1 VSTGRGRW
9 RVLIAGAGYIADYHL
24 AILRELPDVE
34 VAGACDP
41 HPERLAALA
50 ERWSIPQTAASV
62 EALIAAVPAEVIH
75 VLTPPAT
82 HAAVIR
88 QSLEARLSVLA
99 EKPLVLSM
107 AECEQLLALATERG
121 VRLEVNHNATCH
133 PMFERLKA
141 DIAARRLG
149 AVQHVVAVQ
158 NVPLGQLMA
167 GQHGHWMFREPRNV
181 LFEQGPHPLSQIC
194 ELVGGVEQ
202 AETLVTDPRTL
213 RTGATFYDNWQ
224 ISLKCQRG
232 TAQMYLAFAG
242 SFPHWQL
249 HVVGQDGAARL
260 DLLGNSYVLD
270 RATASVPPVDLLRRG
285 VRQGWDQIR
294 DAAAQ
299 MTRYVGATLKLTGR
313 RDHYYLGM
321 KGGISRF
328 YTRLRGHDPFTA
340 GAGREVIAGLELA
353 SATVPA
359 GARAGAAPVIRRP
372 EPDERPDVLILGATG
387 FIGPHLALAAAARGL
402 SVRVMARTPESL
414 LPAVREAVISVAEGD
429 VRDAAA
435 VRAAV
440 RGCRNVIH
448 LVASAPEGWAEYQ
461 RLYLDGTRNVAEA
474 CLEAGVEQL
483 QFASSIAAL
492 YLGDPKAVV
501 TNATP
506 PEPRPDDRVDYAK
519 AKVLCERLLLDLHRT
534 RNLPVVIF
542 RPGIVVGAG
551 GPPEHLGVGY
561 WPAPTRCISWGRH
574 PYALPFVLV
583 DDVASAM
590 VAAIGRRD
598 LVGRAFNLVG
608 DVTPSAAE
616 YVAAVREAT
625 GRDVQLVRR
634 SVAGWWA
641 LEHFAWTVKK
651 IGRRQNNVA
660 MSWRELTY
668 RTGATRIDCTDT
680 KTTLQWTPEANRDAF
695 FRRGVHD
702 AIAARR

>member
-1 VSTGRGRW
+1 
-9 RVLIAGAGYIADYHL
+9 
-24 AILRELPDVE
+24 
-34 VAGACDP
+34 
-41 HPERLAALA
+41 
-50 ERWSIPQTAASV
+50 
-62 EALIAAVPAEVIH
+62 
-75 VLTPPAT
+75 
-82 HAAVIR
+82 
-88 QSLEARLSVLA
+88 
-99 EKPLVLSM
+99 
-107 AECEQLLALATERG
+107 
-121 VRLEVNHNATCH
+121 
-133 PMFERLKA
+133 
-141 DIAARRLG
+141 
-149 AVQHVVAVQ
+149 
-158 NVPLGQLMA
+158 
-167 GQHGHWMFREPRNV
+167 MFREPRNV

-414 LPAVREAVISVAEGD
+414 LPAVREAVMSVAEGD

-598 LVGRAFNLVG
+598 LAGRAFNLVG

>member
-1 VSTGRGRW
+1 
-9 RVLIAGAGYIADYHL
+9 
-24 AILRELPDVE
+24 
-34 VAGACDP
+34 
-41 HPERLAALA
+41 
-50 ERWSIPQTAASV
+50 
-62 EALIAAVPAEVIH
+62 
-75 VLTPPAT
+75 
-82 HAAVIR
+82 
-88 QSLEARLSVLA
+88 
-99 EKPLVLSM
+99 
-107 AECEQLLALATERG
+107 
-121 VRLEVNHNATCH
+121 
-133 PMFERLKA
+133 
-141 DIAARRLG
+141 
-149 AVQHVVAVQ
+149 
-158 NVPLGQLMA
+158 
-167 GQHGHWMFREPRNV
+167 
-181 LFEQGPHPLSQIC
+181 
-194 ELVGGVEQ
+194 
-202 AETLVTDPRTL
+202 
-213 RTGATFYDNWQ
+213 
-224 ISLKCQRG
+224 
-232 TAQMYLAFAG
+232 
-242 SFPHWQL
+242 
-249 HVVGQDGAARL
+249 
-260 DLLGNSYVLD
+260 
-270 RATASVPPVDLLRRG
+270 
-285 VRQGWDQIR
+285 
-294 DAAAQ
+294 
-299 MTRYVGATLKLTGR
+299 
-313 RDHYYLGM
+313 
-321 KGGISRF
+321 
-328 YTRLRGHDPFTA
+328 
-340 GAGREVIAGLELA
+340 
-353 SATVPA
+353 
-359 GARAGAAPVIRRP
+359 
-372 EPDERPDVLILGATG
+372 
-387 FIGPHLALAAAARGL
+387 
-402 SVRVMARTPESL
+402 
-414 LPAVREAVISVAEGD
+414 
-429 VRDAAA
+429 
-435 VRAAV
+435 
-440 RGCRNVIH
+440 VIH

-598 LVGRAFNLVG
+598 LAGRAFNLVG